1 MSRRSETR
9 RWSCCCFASPCG
21 YCNTIQPRQ
30 TPSFI
35 SVSIRFKQERQ
46 TAETRVEID
55 YCGMCC
61 CSAAA
66 ACRFRGFDGG
76 GGVLLISQFGQH
88 LEKLPFALLG
98 RASPAWIQAE
108 VGAAGAVA
116 RSSRGQ
122 PASAWGF
129 CGARY
134 LSTSLNFH
142 RYVTAMTN
150 RRGRQRRSLRFR
162 GAGRTEARCSRTSDR
177 ISLSPPTPR
186 SGSPSA
192 LPSDILNLLFKGWFV
207 RIFNMPCASSLRVHV
222 AAGARAE

>member
-21 YCNTIQPRQ
+21 YCNTIQPRR

-35 SVSIRFKQERQ
+35 SVSIRFKQERK

-76 GGVLLISQFGQH
+76 VLQISQFGQH

-134 LSTSLNFH
+134 LSTSLNFR

-177 ISLSPPTPR
+177 ISLSPHPPQRLTF
-186 SGSPSA
+186 SA
-192 LPSDILNLLFKGWFV
+192 P
-207 RIFNMPCASSLRVHV
+207 LRHPKSAV
-222 AAGARAE
+222 